1 MIATL
6 IAGAIIV
13 LIANR
18 YGHWLDSLPEDKPCN
33 GIDKGYYEWDMTA
46 WGIFIAGLFYL
57 IMDHL

>member
-6 IAGAIIV
+6 IAGGIII
-13 LIANR
+13 LLSNR
-18 YGHWLDSLPEDKPCN
+18 FGHWLDTLPGDP
-33 GIDKGYYEWDMTA
+33 GYYEWDMTT